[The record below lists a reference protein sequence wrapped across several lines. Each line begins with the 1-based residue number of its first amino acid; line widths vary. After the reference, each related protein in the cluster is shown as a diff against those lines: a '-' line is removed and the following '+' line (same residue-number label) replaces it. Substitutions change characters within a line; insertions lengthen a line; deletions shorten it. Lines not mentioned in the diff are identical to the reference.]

1 MLDVP
6 AIVYAV
12 EQVESGGRWWVE
24 RGRCVGVMQINPRW
38 SKHTRAELFNPD
50 LNRAEGARILKVWL
64 ARAGGNWRRALAGYN
79 CGNAGLRGECGQR
92 YARKVWRLAKQ
103 YQETERKLH
112 GWLAWIAKPEA

>member
-1 MLDVP
+1 VDVA

-12 EQVESGGRWWVE
+12 EQVESGGAWYVE
-24 RGRCVGVMQINPRW
+24 NGGCVGVMQINPKW
-38 SKHTRAELFNPD
+38 SICTRAELLDPTV
-50 LNRAEGARILKVWL
+50 NRVEGERLLKVWL
-64 ARAGGNWRRALAGYN
+64 TRAHDNWHRALAGYN